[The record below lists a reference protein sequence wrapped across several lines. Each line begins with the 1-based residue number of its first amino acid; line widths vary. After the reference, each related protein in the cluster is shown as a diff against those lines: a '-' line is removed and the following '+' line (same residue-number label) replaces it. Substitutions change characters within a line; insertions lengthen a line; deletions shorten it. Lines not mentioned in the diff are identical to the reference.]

1 MAVMSP
7 SLNYSAP
14 ELVHGVKCDS
24 YADIFSIGM
33 LAFALFNDY
42 RPLFDNKDLLDA
54 FKTNLDKVCSSY
66 IWSLKIRIVFSVK
79 SFVLKSAYK
88 NSIRITRRC

>member
-1 MAVMSP
+1 MSIMSP

-14 ELVHGVKCDS
+14 ELVQGVKADN
-24 YADIFSIGM
+24 YADIFSVGM

-54 FKTNLDKVCSSY
+54 FKTNIDKVCFSSTALLY
-66 IWSLKIRIVFSVK
+66 EKKMFSVESIIRKSIIKNTIRIK
-79 SFVLKSAYK
+79 
-88 NSIRITRRC
+88 RRY